1 MTRDLAKVVEQLSAA
16 KATAAANGDAPR
28 RISAPRP
35 KGNRRQSISTLRLT
49 ISNAP
54 PRASSSS
61 REGRP
66 PEIALRRPFRVVMRI
81 QRRSLAGS

>member
-35 KGNRRQSISTLRLT
+35 KGTGGKASRRC
-49 ISNAP
+49 
-54 PRASSSS
+54 
-61 REGRP
+61 G
-66 PEIALRRPFRVVMRI
+66 
-81 QRRSLAGS
+81 